1 MFFKALRC
9 GPLAAL
15 ASSSSR
21 TNVFHAALSSSASS
35 GATLN
40 SLLEPEELV
49 GAGGLGTPSSP
60 FKFLDGSWH
69 MNKARNGRSEFDC
82 ERLPGAQ
89 FFDIDRI
96 SDTSSGLPHML
107 PTESQFGDAMTE
119 LGISNEDHIVVYT
132 TAQCFSASRTWWTLR
147 AFGHQKVSILNGGL
161 EAWKRAGGKT
171 DTDTTT
177 GPTHSIRASPP
188 YVAKLDA
195 RMVVDWREVLSIVE
209 SGSAQIA
216 DARSL
221 ARFLAEAP
229 EPRDGLVGG
238 HIPGSLSL
246 PFTNLVK
253 EDDPTTFRSKEQVR
267 DALVDSGIV
276 LGSRVVLSCGSGV
289 TACVI
294 AFGLDLIGKDL
305 ASAPVYDGSWSEWGD
320 AKLSQQRGLPIVGKK
335 K

>member
-9 GPLAAL
+9 SGPLAAL
-15 ASSSSR
+15 ASR
-21 TNVFHAALSSSASS
+21 TNGFHAAMSSSS
-35 GATLN
+35 GTIK
-40 SLLEPEELV
+40 SLLEPEDLL
-49 GAGGLGTPSSP
+49 GAGAGAPSSQI
-60 FKFLDGSWH
+60 KFLDGSWH
-69 MNKARNGRSEFDC
+69 MNKARIGRSEFES

-89 FFDIDRI
+89 FFDIDRL

-147 AFGHQKVSILNGGL
+147 AFGHQKVSILNGGI
-161 EAWKRAGGKT
+161 EAWRRAGGEI
-171 DTDTTT
+171 DTTA
-177 GPTHSIRASPP
+177 GPMHPTRASAP
-188 YVAKLDA
+188 YVAKLDK
-195 RMVVDWREVLSIVE
+195 RMVVDWREVLGVVE
-209 SGSAQIA
+209 SGHAQIA
-216 DARSL
+216 DARSR

-246 PFTNLVK
+246 PFTNLV
-253 EDDPTTFRSKEQVR
+253 EDSDPTTFRSKEQVR

-276 LGSRVVLSCGSGV
+276 LGGRVVLTCGSGV

-294 AFGLDLIGKDL
+294 AFCLDLIGKDL

-335 K
+335 